1 MILNKLMEKKDL
13 LGYIK
18 YRKLVLGIEQYLV
31 TKNMK
36 PKDRES
42 AIRQIKGRIK
52 ELSLLSQVVR
62 GDVQK
67 HGKEMCRRYH
77 ELSEGNGMKK

>member
-1 MILNKLMEKKDL
+1 VILNKLLEKKDL

-18 YRKLVLGIEQYLV
+18 YRKLVLGMEQYMV
-31 TKNMK
+31 TKSVK

-42 AIRQIKGRIK
+42 AIRQIKGRIR
-52 ELSLLSQVVR
+52 ELRLLSQVVH

-77 ELSEGNGMKK
+77 ELSEKKVNK